1 MAWGV
6 LGLVCV
12 PASWVC
18 YEPVRSH
25 TLAFPFLLLSRSGC
39 SSGITWIIPA
49 ALPLLRDP
57 AVSHLA
63 GAGILKTSTKLAAER
78 QSGFSDGTEY
88 WGGGSTL
95 LVLAGIELIFFI
107 VAGMGLCFG
116 FVLKTVLIIQACFR
130 YC

>member
-1 MAWGV
+1 MFWAWC
-6 LGLVCV
+6 LCQ

-25 TLAFPFLLLSRSGC
+25 TLVFAPLLLSRSGC
-39 SSGITWIIPA
+39 SSGITWITPT

-63 GAGILKTSTKLAAER
+63 GAARSKMSMKLAAER

-88 WGGGSTL
+88 WGGGST
-95 LVLAGIELIFFI
+95 
-107 VAGMGLCFG
+107 
-116 FVLKTVLIIQACFR
+116 
-130 YC
+130 